1 MKKIYTSLL
10 LIGFLSA
17 CSSQTT
23 KPDSKADTGTAG
35 GNTSPAPAATTGA
48 AGGVNTTLNPLQDPN
63 NVLSKRSIYFDYDS
77 YSVKDEYK
85 SLVLAHAAYLRSNAN
100 ARVLLQGNTDER
112 GSREYNLAL
121 GQRRADS
128 VKSILTLSGVKEA
141 QVESVSLG
149 EEKPRATGHDESA
162 YAENRRTDIRY
173 QGE

>member
-1 MKKIYTSLL
+1 MKKLYTSLL
-10 LIGFLSA
+10 LVGFLSA

-23 KPDSKADTGTAG
+23 KPDAKSDAG
-35 GNTSPAPAATTGA
+35 ANSGSNTPPAATTGSA
-48 AGGVNTTLNPLQDPN
+48 NAGSTTLNPLQDPN
-63 NVLSKRSIYFDYDS
+63 NILSKRSVYFDYDS

-149 EEKPRATGHDESA
+149 EEKPRATGQDESA